1 MQSLY
6 QLSHQVSPDLIK
18 VGSNLND
25 YCPRMGVDG
34 DDWERLRD
42 MQVKWMKAE
51 IRLKQLLSRNAKD
64 CGIN

>member
-1 MQSLY
+1 
-6 QLSHQVSPDLIK
+6 
-18 VGSNLND
+18 
-25 YCPRMGVDG
+25 MGVDG